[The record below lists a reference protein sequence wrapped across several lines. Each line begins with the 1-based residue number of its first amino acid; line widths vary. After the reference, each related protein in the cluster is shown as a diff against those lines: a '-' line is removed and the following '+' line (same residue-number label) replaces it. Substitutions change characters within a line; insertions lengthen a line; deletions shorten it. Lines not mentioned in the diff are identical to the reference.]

1 MMKDIPLEKNRMK
14 YVAFLRG
21 INVGGHTLVKMEELR
36 KAFESLG
43 FRNVRTVLTSGN
55 VIFEAPG
62 ENTTTLS
69 RKIALKL
76 LETLGREIL
85 VIVRSLDDLQELE
98 ARQPF
103 KCANVTP
110 GTRLF
115 VTFISENAKPGNI
128 HGLSTCDGFQILSVS
143 NGIICSVLEEQPG
156 VGAVHLM
163 GAIEKELGRDVTT
176 RTWNTI
182 TRILKVGNN

>member
-1 MMKDIPLEKNRMK
+1 MKNIPLEKNQVK

-21 INVGGHTLVKMEELR
+21 VNVGGNTLVKMDELR
-36 KAFESLG
+36 KAFESIG
-43 FRNVRTVLTSGN
+43 FQNVRTILASGN
-55 VIFEAPG
+55 VLFEAPG
-62 ENTTTLS
+62 EAITTLS
-69 RKIALKL
+69 SNIALKL
-76 LETLGREIL
+76 LETFGREIL
-85 VIVRSLDDLQELE
+85 VIVRSLDDLRELE

-115 VTFISENAKPGNI
+115 VTFISKNAKPGNI
-128 HGLSTCDGFQILSVS
+128 RCPSTCDGFQILSIS
-143 NGIICSVLEEQPG
+143 NGIVCSVLEERPG

-163 GAIEKELGRDVTT
+163 GAIEKEFGRDVTT

-182 TRILKVGNN
+182 TRIFKISNG